1 MLKCQRERN
10 EDIDFYEWMVLL
22 TVIFYKNDDQNNVFQ
37 DKVAD
42 FLKTCKATLYCVL
55 GSSEV
60 EVPLSQV
67 PSITRFTQ
75 RDSLSV
81 WL

>member
-1 MLKCQRERN
+1 
-10 EDIDFYEWMVLL
+10 MVLL
-22 TVIFYKNDDQNNVFQ
+22 TVILNKNDDKKNVFQ
-37 DKVAD
+37 EKVAD
-42 FLKTCKATLYCVL
+42 FLKTCKATLYFVL

-67 PSITRFTQ
+67 PCITRFTQ

-81 WL
+81 